1 MRSDKVMN
9 SISLVFTVIGSV
21 GILIIF
27 VVTVADVIMNK
38 IFNSPFPG
46 ATEIITSAMP
56 ISVFGFL
63 LATQIKKRHIT
74 IDVIV
79 SRLSG
84 KWQIVL
90 KFLAQGIGIYLFGL
104 LTYLNIPLAIYAYKI
119 GDHTGGNVAVPLY
132 PAKIIIPLAT
142 SLITV
147 QLFIE
152 LCKGVYTVFS
162 RPGADSAGTGRNSTE
177 P

>member
-1 MRSDKVMN
+1 MN
-9 SISLVFTVIGSV
+9 TISWLFSAIGAG

-56 ISVFGFL
+56 ISVFAFL

-79 SRLSG
+79 GRFSG
-84 KWQIVL
+84 KWRIVL
-90 KFLAQGIGIYLFGL
+90 KFLAQGIGVYLFGL
-104 LTYLNIPLAIYAYKI
+104 LTYLNVPLAIYSIKI

-142 SLITV
+142 GLITI

-152 LCKGVYTVFS
+152 FCRGVYAVFMQPDRDRVAAARKRAES
-162 RPGADSAGTGRNSTE
+162 
-177 P
+177 

>member
-1 MRSDKVMN
+1 MKPNKMMN
-9 SISLVFTVIGSV
+9 SISWIFTVIGAG

-63 LATQIKKRHIT
+63 LAAQLKKRHIT

-84 KWQIVL
+84 KWQVML

-104 LTYLNIPLAIYAYKI
+104 LTYLNIPLAIYSYKI

-142 SLITV
+142 SLITI

-152 LCKGVYTVFS
+152 ICKGVYTIFL
-162 RPGADSAGTGRNSTE
+162 RPDSDGAAARNCVES
-177 P
+177 

>member
-1 MRSDKVMN
+1 MKTDKVMN
-9 SISLVFTVIGSV
+9 RLSWIFTVIGAA

-63 LATQIKKRHIT
+63 LATQIKKRHIA
-74 IDVIV
+74 IDVIL
-79 SRLSG
+79 SRLNG

-104 LTYLNIPLAIYAYKI
+104 LTYLNIPLAIYSYKI

-142 SLITV
+142 SLITI

-152 LCKGVYTVFS
+152 LCKGVYAVFL
-162 RPGADSAGTGRNSTE
+162 RPDPDSVAVDRKSTE
-177 P
+177 S

>member
-1 MRSDKVMN
+1 MKTDKMMN
-9 SISLVFTVIGSV
+9 SISWIFTVIGAA

-38 IFNSPFPG
+38 VFNSPFPG

-63 LATQIKKRHIT
+63 LAAQLKKRHIT

-104 LTYLNIPLAIYAYKI
+104 LTYLNIPLAIYSYKI

-142 SLITV
+142 SLITI

-152 LCKGVYTVFS
+152 LCKGLYTVFL
-162 RPGADSAGTGRNSTE
+162 RPDIDGAAARKRSES
-177 P
+177 

>member
-1 MRSDKVMN
+1 MN
-9 SISLVFTVIGSV
+9 SISWIFTVIGAG

-27 VVTVADVIMNK
+27 VVTVSDVIMNK

-63 LATQIKKRHIT
+63 LAAQLKKRHIT

-84 KWQIVL
+84 KWQVVL

-104 LTYLNIPLAIYAYKI
+104 LTYLNIPLAIYSYKI

-132 PAKIIIPLAT
+132 PAKILIPLAT

-152 LCKGVYTVFS
+152 LCKGVYSLFLRSDTD
-162 RPGADSAGTGRNSTE
+162 GGTARKRAES
-177 P
+177 